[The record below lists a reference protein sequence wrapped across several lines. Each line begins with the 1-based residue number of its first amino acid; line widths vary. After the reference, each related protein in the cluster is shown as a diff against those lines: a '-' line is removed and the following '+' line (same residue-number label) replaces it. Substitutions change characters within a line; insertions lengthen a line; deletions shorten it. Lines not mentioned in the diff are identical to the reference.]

1 MPLPQLHG
9 ERFDRA
15 KRRRADVM
23 LHSFYVVI
31 NNALVEAEKAEK
43 IGEELVSM
51 GDFACQLFA
60 RHRQN
65 KPAIFLVF

>member
-1 MPLPQLHG
+1 
-9 ERFDRA
+9 
-15 KRRRADVM
+15 M

-60 RHRQN
+60 RHSQN